1 MRGALDHTPDS
12 RDPSLRG
19 ERVDAY
25 QRAAKLGLQKAT
37 PRKKKTFVEEWR
49 KEREELERHHF
60 LLGNAVSGS
69 NKKSTRFPSLA
80 LELGRE
86 TMPLSITD
94 TAAVERAA
102 RAVSQLDSKMGD
114 LRKEKVELTSRI
126 KMNRQKLLELEALW
140 SIMEARQK
148 ATCADLAQTEDDEAA
163 LKNLQKDFLVEERAL
178 VTTCKDSSVRASMA
192 SKKTSTSFA
201 VLEKTALRGYSSG
214 QGTTCTRAE
223 ARERERIARAMRS
236 MLVATNR

>member
-1 MRGALDHTPDS
+1 
-12 RDPSLRG
+12 
-19 ERVDAY
+19 
-25 QRAAKLGLQKAT
+25 
-37 PRKKKTFVEEWR
+37 
-49 KEREELERHHF
+49 
-60 LLGNAVSGS
+60 
-69 NKKSTRFPSLA
+69 
-80 LELGRE
+80 
-86 TMPLSITD
+86 MPLSITD

-148 ATCADLAQTEDDEAA
+148 ATCADLAQTEGHKTA
-163 LKNLQKDFLVEERAL
+163 LKKIQEAFHVEERAL
-178 VTTCKDSSVRASMA
+178 VTDCKDSSVRASMA
-192 SKKTSTSFA
+192 FKKTSTSFA

-214 QGTTCTRAE
+214 PGTTCTRAE